1 MTKPFSYTDMVYYER
16 NNCVAALA
24 QVARSLGYK
33 VFVTKTNIIGFEDEW
48 QNCIYIE
55 LPTGQ
60 VSWHFHDRESF
71 LFSSFPKAESVE
83 YDGHSTEDKYA
94 RLKEWVMTL

>member
-1 MTKPFSYTDMVYYER
+1 MTETFSYTDMVYYER

-24 QVARSLGYK
+24 QVAQSLGYK

-60 VSWHFHDRESF
+60 VSWHFHDREAF
-71 LFSSFPKAESVE
+71 LFLSFPRAESVE
-83 YDGHSTEDKYA
+83 YDGHSIEDKYV
-94 RLKEWVMTL
+94 RLKEWGMTL